1 MPKIDLCTGI
11 NEIFN
16 YLRNKDSKMLE
27 ESSKWIL
34 PENLDKAQNN
44 SRKIIDKGNNKNDHG
59 GDFEHIMRLEMES
72 ILN

>member
-1 MPKIDLCTGI
+1 
-11 NEIFN
+11 
-16 YLRNKDSKMLE
+16 MLE

-59 GDFEHIMRLEMES
+59 GDFGEPQLMRLKMNP